1 MPREQTTYHHVQ
13 HLGVDG
19 DEPGGRTATLLSCQT
34 LNHDLTV
41 VQVEIVKIKKK
52 VLLGLHQM
60 HLQSLPLSG
69 G

>member
-1 MPREQTTYHHVQ
+1 MLSQART
-13 HLGVDG
+13 
-19 DEPGGRTATLLSCQT
+19 DEKCNFLVNRA
-34 LNHDLTV
+34 NDLIV
-41 VQVEIVKIKKK
+41 VQVEIIKIKKK